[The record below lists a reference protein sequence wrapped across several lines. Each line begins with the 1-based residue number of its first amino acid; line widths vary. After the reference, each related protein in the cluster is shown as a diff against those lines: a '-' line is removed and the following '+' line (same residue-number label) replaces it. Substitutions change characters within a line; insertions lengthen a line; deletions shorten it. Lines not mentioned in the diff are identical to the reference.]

1 MRKLFDI
8 GARIV
13 FGVLIFAVL
22 AAAILTRPPK
32 SPNDFDQAYYLTIAY
47 DLDHH
52 GVFSNGLLDDVNST
66 VAVPPPGMFFGP
78 LYPWLIAGVTKIDA
92 RFATSVDCAVE
103 ANHGARPDTECEIYV
118 QPMHLIHALLLA
130 LGVLAV
136 ARAAEVMFARRM
148 VFWLAGVL
156 ATGAL
161 LAEADV
167 FSFLMTESMTFSLY
181 SLTMLA
187 TVMGWTTSKRR
198 YFVMAGL
205 GLGLLCL
212 VRFSFLVPALVTPAL
227 IVLNARFVARPP
239 EGWAATSVLA
249 FAVAFVVVLLPWA
262 TRCAISI
269 GKFALTEEYGS
280 SALIERF
287 AFDRMTAREFLLAFP
302 YCIPEIGPRVVE
314 HGFGADAMARFQ
326 YDLPDSFYLIGSRQ
340 RWALITAHKRLDPI
354 IGELFRTEMKDNW
367 WRYILVSLPLA
378 WCGMWVGEWLSLL
391 LVPLFAATCVAAFR
405 QSKPVFLLYAAP
417 ALLMLGLHAALASH
431 YTRYNLILI
440 GPFSAGAA
448 WLMASVGA
456 SARSRWRIPLP
467 V

>member
-148 VFWLAGVL
+148 VFWLAGAL

-181 SLTMLA
+181 SDCDGMDHVEAPILRH
-187 TVMGWTTSKRR
+187 GRSR
-198 YFVMAGL
+198 AGSVVS
-205 GLGLLCL
+205 G
-212 VRFSFLVPALVTPAL
+212 AL
-227 IVLNARFVARPP
+227 
-239 EGWAATSVLA
+239 
-249 FAVAFVVVLLPWA
+249 
-262 TRCAISI
+262 
-269 GKFALTEEYGS
+269 
-280 SALIERF
+280 
-287 AFDRMTAREFLLAFP
+287 
-302 YCIPEIGPRVVE
+302 
-314 HGFGADAMARFQ
+314 
-326 YDLPDSFYLIGSRQ
+326 
-340 RWALITAHKRLDPI
+340 
-354 IGELFRTEMKDNW
+354 
-367 WRYILVSLPLA
+367 LVS
-378 WCGMWVGEWLSLL
+378 G
-391 LVPLFAATCVAAFR
+391 
-405 QSKPVFLLYAAP
+405 
-417 ALLMLGLHAALASH
+417 
-431 YTRYNLILI
+431 
-440 GPFSAGAA
+440 AGAGHA
-448 WLMASVGA
+448 CSDCSQRALRRP
-456 SARSRWRIPLP
+456 SA
-467 V
+467 